1 LVNVSSKPG
10 IATGQ
15 AVQRCIEPKCGATFG
30 LNERFVVCARCGGLL
45 DVEKQRENI
54 GAAGALRELWATRQ
68 GSLDARDRSGVWRYR
83 ELLPFLN
90 DAPIVS
96 LNEGNTP
103 LYDAPRCA
111 SYCSLDTL
119 KLKHQGCNPTGSF
132 KDTGMTTA
140 VTQARILEARLV
152 VCASTG
158 NTAAS
163 LAAYAARADLPCA
176 ILVPHGQ
183 VSLGKLAQS
192 LDYGATV
199 LELDGNFDDAMRMIR
214 ELATDESIYLVN
226 SINPF
231 RIEGQKTVAA
241 ELLQQ
246 LDWQVPDHVVVPGG
260 NLGNSS
266 ALGKGFVELFE
277 LGLIERLPRLSV
289 VQAEGAA
296 PFAHLFARHEHD
308 LLAEETPVD
317 FVPVDHPLTLASAIK
332 IGAPVS
338 WPKAWRALRWTNGRV
353 LTVTEQ
359 EIADAKAIIGR
370 DGIGCEPASAT
381 TVAGIKRLVE
391 SGVIQ
396 PDEQVVAVLTG
407 HLLKDT
413 DYVINYHSET
423 LFANV
428 AGVSGKYSNHP
439 VRVQATKEAILRA
452 FGSLTS

>member
-1 LVNVSSKPG
+1 MNLSSQTS
-10 IATGQ
+10 ISAGQ
-15 AVQRCIEPKCGATFG
+15 VVQRCIEPKCGASYG
-30 LNERFVVCARCGGLL
+30 INERRYVCSRCGGLL
-45 DVEKQRENI
+45 DVEKRPESI
-54 GAAGALRELWATRQ
+54 GEASVLRELWLKRL
-68 GSLDARDRSGVWRYR
+68 GSLDPRDRSGVWRYR
-83 ELLPFLN
+83 ELLPFAD

-96 LNEGNTP
+96 LAEGNTP
-103 LYDAPRCA
+103 LYDAPR
-111 SYCSLDTL
+111 SSNYCGLDAL

-140 VTQARILEARLV
+140 VTQALILGARTV

-163 LAAYAARADLPCA
+163 LAAYAARANLDCA

-183 VSLGKLAQS
+183 VSHAKLAQS
-192 LDYGATV
+192 LDYGAQV
-199 LELDGNFDDAMRMIR
+199 LELDGNFDDAMRVIR
-214 ELATDESIYLVN
+214 ELAEDARVYLVN

-266 ALGKGFVELFE
+266 AFGKGFLELFE
-277 LGLIERLPRLSV
+277 LGLIDRLPQLTV

-296 PFAHLFARHEHD
+296 PFAHLFARHEKD
-308 LLAEETPVD
+308 LLDEETPSDFAAVD
-317 FVPVDHPLTLASAIK
+317 DPHTLASAIK
-332 IGAPVS
+332 IGVPVS
-338 WPKAWRALRWTNGRV
+338 WQKAWRAVRWTNGRV
-353 LTVTEQ
+353 LSVSEQ

-381 TVAGIKRLVE
+381 TVAGLKRLVAR
-391 SGVIQ
+391 GVIRN
-396 PDEQVVAVLTG
+396 DEFVVAVLTG

-413 DYVINYHSET
+413 DYVIKYHGET
-423 LFANV
+423 LSE
-428 AGVSGKYSNHP
+428 SGKEEGERIIGTYSNRP
-439 VRVQATKEAILRA
+439 VQVKPTKDAILA
-452 FGSLTS
+452 ALSG